1 MYFLKNLYSIIY
13 MSGCSVNNTLNM
25 QGGGIKKKNGHKD
38 NCECPICAKKRYIS
52 RRNRSR
58 RHRSRRNFRGGY
70 VYDDKSM
77 KEYDVTME
85 LSTSK
90 SMSKSRS
97 KSKARGTRRRRH

>member
-1 MYFLKNLYSIIY
+1 M
-13 MSGCSVNNTLNM
+13 VNIFGMKFFESPSMEEQMHEKGRRN
-25 QGGGIKKKNGHKD
+25 HCP

-77 KEYDVTME
+77 KEDDVTME